1 MGMEKSFST
10 PVQSSKGIAMSE
22 PKSATFSDNA
32 AGAIAYITVFP
43 AIAFLILV
51 PYKKSPFVRF
61 HAWQSIFLNF
71 FLYVVSYLLSIVLPM
86 CRLNSL
92 LAYVSVNWFLAIF
105 WLVVWIFFSVSAL
118 RGKSY
123 KMPILGRL
131 AQRQAAG

>member
-1 MGMEKSFST
+1 
-10 PVQSSKGIAMSE
+10 MSE

-61 HAWQSIFLNF
+61 NAWQSIFLNF